1 MKLNEHAW
9 GAEGAPQIVCAHGV
23 TGHGLRFRRLGE
35 ELSAGFRVRSLD
47 LRGHGRSGWEAPW
60 TIEAHVE
67 DLAETAGGPAGWIG
81 HSFGGRLVVELT
93 ARRPEL
99 VRHAVLLDPALW
111 VPPDFAAAR
120 AEEQLAGPSFAS
132 PAEALE
138 ARATGTGL
146 GWLAHTPREALEEEI
161 REHLVESPDGRYRYR
176 YSPEAVAAAWQEMA
190 TDPPAFDRARV
201 PTLLVLG
208 SRSKLVSGGELEA
221 YRSALGD
228 LLRVVVVPGGHI
240 PLWDA
245 YEQTAAAVTAFLES

>member
-1 MKLNEHAW
+1 VRLNEHAW
-9 GAEGAPQIVCAHGV
+9 GAEDAPQVVCAHGV

-35 ELSAGFRVRSLD
+35 ELGAGFRVRSLD

-67 DLAETAGGPAGWIG
+67 DLAETAGGPADWIG
-81 HSFGGRLVVELT
+81 HSFGGRLVVELA

-99 VRHAVLLDPALW
+99 VRRAVLLDPALW
-111 VPPDFAAAR
+111 VPPDFAGAR
-120 AEEQLAGPSFAS
+120 AEEQLAGPSFGS
-132 PAEALE
+132 PEEALE

-146 GWLAHTPREALEEEI
+146 GWLAHTPRAALEEEI
-161 REHLVESPDGRYRYR
+161 AEHLVESPDGRWRYR
-176 YSPEAVAAAWQEMA
+176 YSPEAVAAAWHEMA

-221 YRSALGD
+221 YRAALAD
-228 LLRVVVVPGGHI
+228 ELHVVVVPGGHI

-245 YEQTAAAVTAFLES
+245 YERTAAAVRGFLES

>member
-1 MKLNEHAW
+1 VRLNEHAW
-9 GAEGAPQIVCAHGV
+9 GPEDAPQVVCAHGV

-35 ELSAGFRVRSLD
+35 ELSARFRVRSLD
-47 LRGHGRSGWEAPW
+47 LRGHGRSGWEDPW
-60 TIEAHVE
+60 TIETHVD
-67 DLAETAGGPAGWIG
+67 DLAETAGGPADWIG

-99 VRHAVLLDPALW
+99 VRRAVLLDPALW
-111 VPPDFAAAR
+111 VPSDFAEAR

-132 PAEALE
+132 PEEAVE
-138 ARATGTGL
+138 ARAAGTGL
-146 GWLAHTPREALEEEI
+146 GFLAHTPREALEEEI

-176 YSPEAVAAAWQEMA
+176 YSPEAVAAAWHEMA
-190 TDPPAFDRARV
+190 TDPPAFDRCRV

-221 YRSALGD
+221 CRAALGD
-228 LLRVVVVPGGHI
+228 LLEVVVVPSGHI

-245 YEQTAAAVTAFLES
+245 YDETAAAVGVFLT